1 MKKVSINL
9 TLEDNDLFEKS
20 IKDALISQAKQIS
33 REEIDK
39 ALAYEIQRVTTA
51 RINELKNGSYWSY
64 TQSEITKN
72 IAKRLEKE
80 IKIDKDALTALLEE
94 KVNKYLDDK
103 IHQFGGI
110 DKYVQNYINNA
121 IADLLTNKR

>member
-9 TLEDNDLFEKS
+9 TLEDNELFEKS

-39 ALAYEIQRVTTA
+39 ALAYEIQRVATA
-51 RINELKNGSYWSY
+51 RINDLKNGGYWSY

-80 IKIDKDALTALLEE
+80 ITIDKDALTALLEE

-110 DKYVQNYINNA
+110 DKYVQNYVNNA
-121 IADLLTNKR
+121 IATLLTNKR

>member
-9 TLEDNDLFEKS
+9 TLEDNELFEKS

-80 IKIDKDALTALLEE
+80 ITIDRDALTALIEE

-121 IADLLTNKR
+121 IATLLTNKR

>member
-9 TLEDNDLFEKS
+9 TLEDNELFEKS

-39 ALAYEIQRVTTA
+39 ALTYEINRVATA
-51 RINELKNGSYWSY
+51 RVNELKNGGYWNY
-64 TQSEITKN
+64 TQTEITKN

-80 IKIDKDALTALLEE
+80 ITIDRDALTALLEE
-94 KVNKYLDDK
+94 KVNKYLDEK
-103 IHQFGGI
+103 IHLFGGI

>member
-9 TLEDNDLFEKS
+9 TLEDNELFEKS

-39 ALAYEIQRVTTA
+39 ALTYEINRVATA
-51 RINELKNGSYWSY
+51 RVNELKNGGYWNY
-64 TQSEITKN
+64 TQTEITKN

-80 IKIDKDALTALLEE
+80 ITIDRDALTALLEE

-103 IHQFGGI
+103 IHLFGGI

>member
-33 REEIDK
+33 REEIDRT
-39 ALAYEIQRVTTA
+39 LAYEIDRVTAA
-51 RINELKNGSYWSY
+51 RINELKNGGYWSY

-80 IKIDKDALTALLEE
+80 ITIDRDALTALIEE

-121 IADLLTNKR
+121 IATLLTNKR

>member
-9 TLEDNDLFEKS
+9 TLEDNELFDKS
-20 IKDALISQAKQIS
+20 IKDALVSQAKQIS

-39 ALAYEIQRVTTA
+39 VLTYEINRVATA
-51 RINELKNGSYWSY
+51 RVNELKNGGYWSSVQ
-64 TQSEITKN
+64 TEITKN

-80 IKIDKDALTALLEE
+80 MIIDTTTINAMLEE

-103 IHQFGGI
+103 IHQFGGVE
-110 DKYVQNYINNA
+110 KYVKNYINNA
-121 IADLLTNKR
+121 IAELLTNR